1 RHLREID
8 HRLGFNMS
16 PLTVQLS
23 TCSFFYYCYGPHRD
37 LHSFPTRRSSDLIAD
52 IKVRN
57 APEHPEESRIER
69 ALRGRQARELEDFE
83 EDVPG
88 TIVRARVDRDHPLGF
103 GVGTS
108 DGALYVLHSGGAVF
122 EPDENFETAA
132 YFPDAL
138 EKVSG
143 VISERNLQRLSN
155 ASWLANRRV
164 GSGRVILFADDPLFR
179 H

>member
-1 RHLREID
+1 EASGAAFDQSAKDALEAFVRAGGTLIAV
-8 HRLGFNMS
+8 GTS
-16 PLTVQLS
+16 A
-23 TCSFFYYCYGPHRD
+23 
-37 LHSFPTRRSSDLIAD
+37 RSIAAPIAD

-88 TIVRARVDRDHPLGF
+88 TIVRARVARAHPLGF
-103 GVGTS
+103 GVGPS
-108 DGALYVLHSGGAVF
+108 AGALYVLHSGGAVF
-122 EPDENFETAA
+122 EPDENSETAA

-155 ASWLANRRV
+155 ASWLANRRI
-164 GSGRVILFADDPLFR
+164 GSGRVI
-179 H
+179 

>member
-1 RHLREID
+1 WDVIVLPEASGAAFDQSAKDALEAFVRAGGTLIAVGTSARFIAAH
-8 HRLGFNMS
+8 
-16 PLTVQLS
+16 
-23 TCSFFYYCYGPHRD
+23 
-37 LHSFPTRRSSDLIAD
+37 IAD

-57 APEHPEESRIER
+57 APEHPEVSRIER

-88 TIVRARVDRDHPLGF
+88 TIVRARVDPDHPLGC

-108 DGALYVLHSGGAVF
+108 DRAVYEVRVGGAVI

-138 EKVSG
+138 KKVSDF
-143 VISERNLQRLSN
+143 ISERNLQRLAY
-155 ASWLANRRV
+155 ASWFATRRV
-164 GSGRVILFADDPLFR
+164 VSGRVILFSDDPLFR
-179 H
+179 